1 MTALIIVGIIALIVI
16 IYVLSGFTIVQQ
28 SSTIVVE
35 RLGRYNRTL
44 PSGINFILPILEKP
58 RNIDSAVVK
67 KNAAGQEYVR
77 TERTTRIDLRE
88 QLFDFPDQDVI
99 SKENIM
105 LKINAMIY
113 YQITDPF
120 KSVYEINNLPLAIEK
135 LTLTT
140 LRSVIGEMKLDE
152 ILSTRESIN
161 NKIRNVLDDTTNKWG
176 VKVNR
181 VELLDITPPPTVKD
195 AMEKEMKAEREKRA
209 QILEAEA
216 AKQSEVLRSEGE
228 KVARINKAEAEKQTK
243 ILEAQGKAEA
253 KIVQAQA
260 EADAIR
266 CVAASIKGGKMDPA
280 HYMLAEQY
288 IGSLKEISAGKDSKL
303 VYLPYEASTML
314 SSIGA
319 LKDIFNK

>member
-1 MTALIIVGIIALIVI
+1 MNALIIVGIIALIAV

-44 PSGINFILPILEKP
+44 PSGINFILPILEKA
-58 RNIDSAVVK
+58 RTIETAVVR
-67 KNAAGQEYVR
+67 KNASGQELVSINR
-77 TERTTRIDLRE
+77 TVRIDLRE

-152 ILSTRESIN
+152 ILSTREAIN

-181 VELLDITPPPTVKD
+181 VELLDITPPATVKD

-216 AKQSEVLRSEGE
+216 SKQSEVLRSEGE
-228 KVARINKAEAEKQTK
+228 KIARINKAEAEKQTK
-243 ILEAQGKAEA
+243 ILEAQGHAEA
-253 KIVQAQA
+253 KVVQAQA
-260 EADAIR
+260 EAEAIQRIADA
-266 CVAASIKGGKMDPA
+266 IKGGKIDPA

-288 IGSLKEISAGKDSKL
+288 IGSLKEISNGKDNKL

-314 SSIGA
+314 SSIGT
-319 LKDIFNK
+319 LKDIFQK

>member
-1 MTALIIVGIIALIVI
+1 MTALYIVGIIALIVV

-58 RNIDSAVVK
+58 RTVETTVVRK
-67 KNAAGQEYVR
+67 MPTGEDRVFFTR
-77 TERTTRIDLRE
+77 TIRIDLRE

-152 ILSTRESIN
+152 ILSTREAIN

-181 VELLDITPPPTVKD
+181 VEL
-195 AMEKEMKAEREKRA
+195 
-209 QILEAEA
+209 
-216 AKQSEVLRSEGE
+216 
-228 KVARINKAEAEKQTK
+228 
-243 ILEAQGKAEA
+243 
-253 KIVQAQA
+253 
-260 EADAIR
+260 
-266 CVAASIKGGKMDPA
+266 
-280 HYMLAEQY
+280 
-288 IGSLKEISAGKDSKL
+288 
-303 VYLPYEASTML
+303 
-314 SSIGA
+314 
-319 LKDIFNK
+319 